1 MDMYELTPKQIVK
14 ELDKYVISQDKAK
27 RAVAIALRNR
37 WRRQNVSEEL
47 RNEILPNN
55 IILIGPTGVGKTE
68 ISRRLA
74 NLVSAPFI
82 KIEASKFTEVGYVG
96 RDVESIVR
104 ELVSLSINQVRDEL
118 TMEVEEEAR
127 ERAEEK
133 VLDLLLPPLKRQ
145 RKTNLSLEEQKL
157 ERKKFEEEKEK
168 HDRTRSKFRKMLQNG
183 SLDNREVE
191 MKLDDLPE
199 PRIEVFS
206 GMGMDSFDINMGE
219 ILAGFMPGHSS
230 GGKRKKLKVS
240 EALDYLF
247 YNESKKLVDM
257 SDVKEIA
264 ITRVEENGIVFLDEI
279 DKIAGEKSHNGPDVS
294 REGVQRDLLPII
306 EGTNVPTK
314 YGMVD
319 TTHILFIASGAFHV
333 SKPSDLI
340 PELQGRFPI
349 RVELKS
355 LTEEDFAKILT
366 LPKNALIK
374 QYTEMLKTEGVDV
387 RFTPGAI
394 KEISNFA
401 ALANTKME
409 DIGARRLH
417 TVLSILLEDYLYE
430 LPDSKIENIKITKE
444 LVTQKLAK
452 IITDEDLTKYIL

>member
-1 MDMYELTPKQIVK
+1 MDTYELTPRQIVK

-37 WRRQNVSEEL
+37 WRRQNVSDEL
-47 RNEILPNN
+47 RDEILPNN

-74 NLVSAPFI
+74 NLVNAPFI

-96 RDVESIVR
+96 RDVESIIR
-104 ELVSLSINQVRDEL
+104 ELVSFSINQVREEL
-118 TMEVEEEAR
+118 TMEVEDEAR

-133 VLDLLLPPLKRQ
+133 VLDLLLPPPKRQ
-145 RKTNLSLEEQKL
+145 RKTNLSLEQQKQ
-157 ERKKFEEEKEK
+157 ERKKYEKEK
-168 HDRTRSKFRKMLQNG
+168 EQYERTRSKLRKMLQSDKLN
-183 SLDNREVE
+183 NREVE
-191 MKLDDLPE
+191 MKLDELPE

-219 ILAGFMPGHSS
+219 ILSGFLPGQSS
-230 GGKRKKLKVS
+230 RDKRKKMKVS
-240 EALDYLF
+240 EALEYLF
-247 YNESKKLVDM
+247 YNESKNLVDM
-257 SDVKEIA
+257 NDVKEIA
-264 ITRVEENGIVFLDEI
+264 ISRVEENGIVFLDEI
-279 DKIAGEKSHNGPDVS
+279 DKIAGEKSQYGPDVS

-306 EGTNVPTK
+306 EGTNIPTK
-314 YGMVD
+314 YGMVN

-374 QYTEMLKTEGVDV
+374 QYTEMLKTEDVDV
-387 RFTPGAI
+387 RFTMGAI
-394 KEISNFA
+394 KAISNFA
-401 ALANTKME
+401 AQANTKME

-417 TVLSILLEDYLYE
+417 TVLSILLEDYLYD
-430 LPDSKIENIKITKE
+430 LPDIKTKNIKITKD
-444 LVTQKLAK
+444 LVSKKLGK
-452 IITDEDLTKYIL
+452 LITDEDLTKYIL

>member
-1 MDMYELTPKQIVK
+1 MHELTPKQIVK
-14 ELDKYVISQDKAK
+14 ELDKYIISQDKAK
-27 RAVAIALRNR
+27 KAVAIALRNR

-47 RNEILPNN
+47 RDEILPNN

-74 NLVSAPFI
+74 NLVNAPFI

-96 RDVESIVR
+96 RDVESIIR
-104 ELVSLSINQVRDEL
+104 ELVSLSINQVREEL
-118 TMEVEEEAR
+118 TMEVEDEAR

-133 VLDLLLPPLKRQ
+133 VLDLLLPPPKRQ
-145 RKTNLSLEEQKL
+145 RKTNLSMDEQKE
-157 ERKKFEEEKEK
+157 ERKRFEEEKEK
-168 HDRTRSKFRKMLQNG
+168 HQRTRDKLRKMLQKG
-183 SLDNREVE
+183 ALDERDVE
-191 MKLDDLPE
+191 MKLDDIPE

-206 GMGMDSFDINMGE
+206 SMGLDSFDINVGE
-219 ILAGFMPGHSS
+219 ILSGFMPGHLSS
-230 GGKRKKLKVS
+230 GKRKKMKVS
-240 EALDYLF
+240 EALEYLF
-247 YNESKKLVDM
+247 YSESKKLVDM
-257 SDVKEIA
+257 NDVKEIA
-264 ITRVEENGIVFLDEI
+264 ISRVEENGIVFLDEI
-279 DKIAGEKSHNGPDVS
+279 DKIAGEKSQHGPDVS

-374 QYTEMLKTEGVDV
+374 QYTEMLKTEDVDV
-387 RFTPGAI
+387 SFTKGAI
-394 KEISNFA
+394 REISSFA
-401 ALANTKME
+401 AQANNKME

-430 LPDSKIENIKITKE
+430 LPDSKMTNIKITKE
-444 LVTQKLAK
+444 LVTKKLDK

>member
-1 MDMYELTPKQIVK
+1 MEMHELTPKQIVK
-14 ELDKYVISQDKAK
+14 ELDKYIISQDKAK
-27 RAVAIALRNR
+27 KAVAIALRNR

-47 RNEILPNN
+47 RDEILPNN

-74 NLVSAPFI
+74 NLVNAPFI

-104 ELVSLSINQVRDEL
+104 ELVSLSINQVREEL
-118 TMEVEEEAR
+118 TMEVEDEAR

-133 VLDLLLPPLKRQ
+133 VLDLLLPPPKRQ
-145 RKTNLSLEEQKL
+145 RKTNLSLDEQKE
-157 ERKKFEEEKEK
+157 ERRRFEEEQEK
-168 HDRTRSKFRKMLQNG
+168 HERTRDKLRKMLQKG
-183 SLDNREVE
+183 ALDDREVE
-191 MKLDDLPE
+191 MKLDDIPE

-206 GMGMDSFDINMGE
+206 SMGLDSFDINMGE
-219 ILAGFMPGHSS
+219 ILSGFMPGS
-230 GGKRKKLKVS
+230 GSKGKRKKMKVA

-247 YNESKKLVDM
+247 YSESKKLVDM
-257 SDVKEIA
+257 NDVKEIA
-264 ITRVEENGIVFLDEI
+264 ISRVEENGIVFLDEI
-279 DKIAGEKSHNGPDVS
+279 DKIAGEKSQHGPDVS

-374 QYTEMLKTEGVDV
+374 QYTEMLKTEEVDV
-387 RFTPGAI
+387 SFTKGAI
-394 KEISNFA
+394 REISNFA
-401 ALANTKME
+401 ALANNKME

-430 LPDSKIENIKITKE
+430 LPDSKMSKIKISKE
-444 LVTQKLAK
+444 LVTKKLDK

>member
-1 MDMYELTPKQIVK
+1 MDINELTPKQIVK
-14 ELDKYVISQDKAK
+14 ELDKYIISQDNAK

-47 RNEILPNN
+47 RDEILPNN

-74 NLVSAPFI
+74 NLVNAPFI

-118 TMEVEEEAR
+118 TLEVEEEAR

-133 VLDLLLPPLKRQ
+133 VLDLLLPPPKRQ
-145 RKTNLSLEEQKL
+145 RKTNLSIEDQKL
-157 ERKKFEEEKEK
+157 ERKKFDEEKEK
-168 HDRTRSKFRKMLQNG
+168 HERNREKFRKMLQSG

-191 MKLDDLPE
+191 MKLDETPE
-199 PRIEVFS
+199 PRIEIFS

-219 ILAGFMPGHSS
+219 ILAGFMPGHSL
-230 GGKRKKLKVS
+230 GGKRKKMKVG
-240 EALDYLF
+240 EALDYIF
-247 YNESKKLVDM
+247 YNETKKLVDM

-279 DKIAGEKSHNGPDVS
+279 DKIAGAKSQHGPDVS

-374 QYTEMLKTEGVDV
+374 QYTEMLKTEGVEV
-387 RFTPGAI
+387 RFTKGSI

-430 LPDSKIENIKITKE
+430 LPDKKTEKIKITKD